1 MPYWQL
7 FYHLIWSTKYRQP
20 LLTPTIEPVIY
31 GHLRNK
37 ALNLGAIV
45 YAIGGVEDHVHM
57 VVAIP
62 PKLAVSKFVGQVK
75 AVASTKFNKSDI
87 SDTPFFWQA
96 EYGAFSFDKKRLPN
110 YVAYVQNQKQ
120 RHANQSTIPIL
131 ERVDEATPSVV
142 QESASTYFIEERSWR
157 HELLA
162 LTEQPDSSGAIS

>member
-62 PKLAVSKFVGQVK
+62 P
-75 AVASTKFNKSDI
+75 TKFNKSDI